1 MDMLT
6 TLTHFILLRTKLYYI
21 VTGSMG
27 NYGMDY
33 TYVVNK
39 ACAVFVIRRDLRF
52 VSFNIT

>member
-21 VTGSMG
+21 VTGSIED
-27 NYGMDY
+27 YGMDY

-39 ACAVFVIRRDLRF
+39 ACAVFVIRKDFRF

>member
-6 TLTHFILLRTKLYYI
+6 ILTHFILLRTKLYYI

-39 ACAVFVIRRDLRF
+39 ACAVFVIRKDLRF